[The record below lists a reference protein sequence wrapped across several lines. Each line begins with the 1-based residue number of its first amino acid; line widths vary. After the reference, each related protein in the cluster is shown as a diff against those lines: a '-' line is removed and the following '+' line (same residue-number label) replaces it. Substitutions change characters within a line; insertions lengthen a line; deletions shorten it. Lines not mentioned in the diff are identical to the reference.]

1 MFALLDSLFL
11 YRDKGIISK
20 IQKKT
25 ERFFTELSM
34 VKSERSDSTRRQE
47 KENRRKKLRRT
58 IDKYKKASHE
68 NFRTTFC
75 ALNERGEKDKKSAK
89 LNVGIFHGLRG
100 YAGLYEG
107 YAKYLSEVKGYN
119 VVILDFPG
127 HGKNPGEP
135 CRIHHPKYFE
145 ECVGTAIVE
154 CERLNGDVPMVIIT
168 FSMGGLITLQYL
180 FDSAPRHIKHRIAGI
195 VCLGVPLSVGENV
208 PLGKALLSVLSCSFV
223 FLQNL
228 FQQSDDTEKK
238 DVPPWKLF
246 LAPVLAWCFPWWK
259 IKELRMDRDNINHD
273 PEVVEEIWSD
283 PMIYKGPLRAWTG
296 YSILKMANNVCSLLQ
311 NVDLGIPLYFA
322 RGELDTT
329 AEEGPYV
336 MSGIPIKNYSGF
348 KHELLKGAGSDK
360 VIKDVDACIEE
371 VFLPSWVL
379 TKQKRGI
386 NKAFFRRMAKR
397 EKEVVNI

>member
-11 YRDKGIISK
+11 YRDGGIISK
-20 IQKKT
+20 IQKAVGG
-25 ERFFTELSM
+25 LSIALS
-34 VKSERSDSTRRQE
+34 VAAEERSASRRKE
-47 KENRRKKLRRT
+47 KENRRKKLRRN

-68 NFRTTFC
+68 NSRTTFC
-75 ALNERGEKDKKSAK
+75 ALNERGEKDQKGSK

-100 YAGLYEG
+100 YAGLYKA
-107 YAKYLSEVKGYN
+107 YAEHHNAKN
-119 VVILDFPG
+119 RNAVILDFPG

-154 CERLNGDVPMVIIT
+154 CDRLNGNVPMVIIT

-180 FDSAPRHIKHRIAGI
+180 FDSAPRHIRHRIAGV
-195 VCLGVPLSVGENV
+195 VCLGVPLSVGEKV
-208 PLGKALLSVLSCSFV
+208 PLGKALLSAISCGLA
-223 FLQNL
+223 FLKSL
-228 FQQSDDTEKK
+228 FWKSDDTGKK

-259 IKELRMDRDNINHD
+259 IKELCMDKDNINHD

-296 YSILKMANNVCSLLQ
+296 YSILKMANNVCSLLRD
-311 NVDLGIPLYFA
+311 VDLGIPLYFA

-336 MSGIPIKNYSGF
+336 MSGIPIKNYPGF
-348 KHELLKGAGSDK
+348 KHELLKGVGSEQ
-360 VIKDVDACIEE
+360 VIKDIDAWIEN
-371 VFLPSWVL
+371 VVLPSWAL
-379 TKQKRGI
+379 TKQKREI
-386 NKAFFRRMAKR
+386 NRAFFRKLAKQ
-397 EKEVVNI
+397 EKEMMNV